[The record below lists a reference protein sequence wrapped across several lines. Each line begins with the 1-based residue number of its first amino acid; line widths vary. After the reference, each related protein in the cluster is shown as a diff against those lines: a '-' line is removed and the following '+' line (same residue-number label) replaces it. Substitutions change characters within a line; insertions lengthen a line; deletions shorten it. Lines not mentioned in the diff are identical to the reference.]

1 MDQQKEKLIEDI
13 KNNITNKSYINA
25 LYEVV
30 VERDYDYI
38 ENLFR
43 TKDFIDFIEK
53 YKDDC
58 KCGVKND

>member
-43 TKDFIDFIEK
+43 TKQDFIDFIEK

-58 KCGVKND
+58 KCGGE